1 MWVSGSAGAPLK
13 SLLSGKRADV
23 VPALPSGYS
32 RKSLSSFPW
41 AQSEAENLAAG
52 AGCVTRQGGKD
63 RPGICGD
70 PGGPDTACGSLLC
83 LSLCRAGA
91 AFAPAQPGSS
101 CESEPGVP
109 RP

>member
-70 PGGPDTACGSLLC
+70 PGGPDTACGSLFC
-83 LSLCRAGA
+83 LSLWPRRSCVCPS
-91 AFAPAQPGSS
+91 PAWQLP
-101 CESEPGVP
+101 
-109 RP
+109 